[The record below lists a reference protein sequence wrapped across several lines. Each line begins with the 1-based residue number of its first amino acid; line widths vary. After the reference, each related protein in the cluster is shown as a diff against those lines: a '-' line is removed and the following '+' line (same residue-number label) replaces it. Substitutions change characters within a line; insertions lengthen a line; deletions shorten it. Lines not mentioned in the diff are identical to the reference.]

1 MKRTSLATFVAV
13 FMSLLTV
20 VVSAYA
26 FRLRTTLARFVDAL
40 EAEKAHTA
48 RADADLVECTSV
60 RDAEKSTRERTE
72 QAAAATAAHLTATQ
86 SELDELRT
94 QREEMDKRLAAFQA
108 MTEKFR
114 KMIDSGKLQVNIRR
128 GRMIVK
134 LPASVLFPSGSA
146 ELSKE
151 GQAALNEVA
160 GILKQFPDRRFMVA
174 GHTDNVPI
182 GTPSAFKNNL
192 ELSTARGLTVA
203 QHLIGAGMSASRLF
217 AAGYSEYEPVRPN
230 SSEAG
235 RQENR
240 RIEIELLP
248 NLAEL
253 PPLPGELEGASGVTA
268 ASTKPAA
275 SRRH

>member
-1 MKRTSLATFVAV
+1 
-13 FMSLLTV
+13 
-20 VVSAYA
+20 
-26 FRLRTTLARFVDAL
+26 
-40 EAEKAHTA
+40 
-48 RADADLVECTSV
+48 
-60 RDAEKSTRERTE
+60 
-72 QAAAATAAHLTATQ
+72 
-86 SELDELRT
+86 
-94 QREEMDKRLAAFQA
+94 
-108 MTEKFR
+108 
-114 KMIDSGKLQVNIRR
+114 
-128 GRMIVK
+128 
-134 LPASVLFPSGSA
+134 
-146 ELSKE
+146 
-151 GQAALNEVA
+151 
-160 GILKQFPDRRFMVA
+160 MVA